1 MKDDWIGHILHRN
14 CLLKHF
20 IEGKKEG
27 LGKRGRRHKQ
37 LIDDLQET
45 GRYWQL
51 KEGALDRFTW
61 RNRSGSV

>member
-1 MKDDWIGHILHRN
+1 MKDDWIGHVWHRN

-27 LGKRGRRHKQ
+27 LRRRGRRHKQ

-45 GRYWQL
+45 RRYWQL
-51 KEGALDRFTW
+51 EKEALDCCTW
-61 RNRSGSV
+61 RTLFGGV